1 MSDLPAHRL
10 KQAKRAIRREVLA
23 RRDAIAQRER
33 SERNLRVAERVLAL
47 PEVREARTVM
57 GFWSFGSEVETA
69 PLIRRL
75 HEAGAR
81 VALPRIREGD
91 VVAVAYAPG
100 DPVTPTPFGAM
111 EPSGP
116 EIVEPADLDAVL
128 VPGVAFD
135 RRGARVGYGGGFYD
149 RFLAGTRPGVPAIGI
164 GFALQVVDAVPQGRM
179 DRRVD
184 AIVTEDEVIRC
195 RTP

>member
-1 MSDLPAHRL
+1 VSDPPAHRL

-23 RRDAIAQRER
+23 RRDALAAGVR
-33 SERNLRVAERVLAL
+33 SERGALVAERVLGL
-47 PEVREARTVM
+47 PEVLGARTVM

-69 PLIRRL
+69 PLLLRL
-75 HEAGAR
+75 HEAGTR
-81 VALPRIREGD
+81 VALPRIGD
-91 VVAVAYAPG
+91 GDIVAVAHTPG

-111 EPSGP
+111 EPSGRDVVDP
-116 EIVEPADLDAVL
+116 EDLDAVL

-149 RFLAGTRPGVPAIGI
+149 RFLARTRPGVPAIAI
-164 GFALQVVDAVPQGRM
+164 GFALQVVEAVPEGRT

>member
-1 MSDLPAHRL
+1 VSDLPAHRL

-23 RRDAIAQRER
+23 RRDALAAGER
-33 SERNLRVAERVLAL
+33 SERGARVAERVLGL
-47 PEVREARTVM
+47 PEVLGARSVM

-69 PLIRRL
+69 PLLLRL
-75 HEAGAR
+75 HEAGTR
-81 VALPRIREGD
+81 VALPRIGD
-91 VVAVAYAPG
+91 GDIVAVAHTPG

-111 EPSGP
+111 EPSGRDVVDP
-116 EIVEPADLDAVL
+116 EDLDAVL

-149 RFLAGTRPGVPAIGI
+149 RFLARTRPGVPAIAI
-164 GFALQVVDAVPQGRM
+164 GFALQVVEAVPEGRT

>member
-1 MSDLPAHRL
+1 MSELPAHRL

-23 RRDAIAQRER
+23 LRDALAPRER
-33 SERNLRVAERVLAL
+33 SERSLRVAERVLAL
-47 PEVREARTVM
+47 PEVLGARTVM

-69 PLIRRL
+69 PLLLRL
-75 HEAGAR
+75 HDAGTR

-91 VVAVAYAPG
+91 VVAAAYAPG

-111 EPSGP
+111 EPSGWDL
-116 EIVEPADLDAVL
+116 VEPEDLDAIL

-135 RRGARVGYGGGFYD
+135 RGGARVGYGGGFYD
-149 RFLAGTRPGVPAIGI
+149 RFLPRTRPGVPAIAI
-164 GFALQVVDAVPQGRM
+164 GFALQVVEAVPEGRM

>member
-1 MSDLPAHRL
+1 MSGLPSHRL

-23 RRDAIAQRER
+23 RRDAVAPPER
-33 SERNLRVAERVLAL
+33 SERSLRVAERVLAL
-47 PEVREARTVM
+47 PEVLRARTM
-57 GFWSFGSEVETA
+57 MAFWSFGSEVETA

-75 HEAGAR
+75 HEAGTR

-91 VVAVAYAPG
+91 LVAVAYAPG
-100 DPVTPTPFGAM
+100 DPVAPTPFGAM
-111 EPSGP
+111 EPSGS
-116 EIVEPADLDAVL
+116 EIVEPSCLDAVL

-135 RRGARVGYGGGFYD
+135 RRGARIGYGGGFYD
-149 RFLAGTRPGVPAIGI
+149 RFLARTRPGVPAIAI
-164 GFALQVVDAVPQGRM
+164 GFAVQVVEALPEGHM

-184 AIVTEDEVIRC
+184 AIVTEDEAIRC